1 MPDEKKQAFIMQ
13 SHPQPV
19 WQSQGNCRRSV
30 ISRVSMARY
39 IAGHA
44 LNVKGGFCMG
54 WVASAEASN
63 PQPFHGVRKVIRNLC
78 LLL

>member
-13 SHPQPV
+13 SHLQPV

-30 ISRVSMARY
+30 ISGVSMARD
-39 IAGHA
+39 ITGHA

-54 WVASAEASN
+54 
-63 PQPFHGVRKVIRNLC
+63 
-78 LLL
+78 